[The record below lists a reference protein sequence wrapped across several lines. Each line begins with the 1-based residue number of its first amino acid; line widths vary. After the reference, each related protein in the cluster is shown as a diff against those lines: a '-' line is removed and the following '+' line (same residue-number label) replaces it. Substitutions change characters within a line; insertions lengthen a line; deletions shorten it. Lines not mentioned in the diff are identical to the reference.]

1 MPFTLTMPKLSPTM
15 NDGMIVR
22 WHKKEGDFVEA
33 GDLLVEISTDKA
45 TIEYN
50 ALDPGYLRKI
60 VAEEGKVIP
69 VNEPLAIFTRV
80 QNESIEAYKPEGV
93 TPPAPPRE
101 KEEAKPTAPP
111 QRAKDMHPS
120 RLIASPLARHIAKE
134 EGIDLEKIKGSG
146 PRGRIMSRDL
156 AGIKEEEKA
165 PISAEKEEAL
175 TPLRRIIAE
184 RMAYSKAT
192 IPHFYLLQEVQVD
205 SLVEL
210 KEESKKSGDNF
221 TINDFILKACGVALS
236 CHPDINVGFN
246 TDQNKLIRFSSVDI
260 ACAVTIPGG
269 LITPVITNADKKP
282 LAEISSEIK
291 ALALRAKEG
300 KLKKEEYEGGSF
312 TVSNLGMFGV
322 TVFQAIINPPQGAI
336 LSIGSITDRAV
347 VKAGVVTPAKV
358 IMLGLSCDHR
368 AIDGAEG
375 ARFLATLKG
384 YLENPVT
391 FLAR

>member
-33 GDLLVEISTDKA
+33 GDLLLEISTDKA

-50 ALDPGYLRKI
+50 ALDPGFLRKI
-60 VAEEGKVIP
+60 VAEEGKVIV
-69 VNEPLAIFTRV
+69 VNEPLAIFTRSIE
-80 QNESIEAYKPEGV
+80 ESIEAYAPQKATLVGA
-93 TPPAPPRE
+93 TPQK
-101 KEEAKPTAPP
+101 KEEKPLPSPQKPMEVPHARPP
-111 QRAKDMHPS
+111 
-120 RLIASPLARHIAKE
+120 ASPLARHIAKE
-134 EGIDLEKIKGSG
+134 EGLDLGKIKGTG

-156 AGIKEEEKA
+156 AGQKAKEAPSGKEEV
-165 PISAEKEEAL
+165 L
-175 TPLRRIIAE
+175 TPLRRVIAE

-205 SLVEL
+205 SLVQL
-210 KEESKKSGDNF
+210 KEESKKTGDNF
-221 TINDFILKACGVALS
+221 TINDFILKACAIALS
-236 CHPDINVGFN
+236 CHPDMNVGFD
-246 TDQNKLIRFSSVDI
+246 TDKNMLIRFGSIDI

-269 LITPVITNADKKP
+269 LITPIIKNADKKS
-282 LAEISSEIK
+282 LADISSEVK

-300 KLKKEEYEGGSF
+300 KLAPEEYQGGSF

-322 TVFQAIINPPQGAI
+322 TIFQAIINPPQGAI
-336 LSIGSITDRAV
+336 LSIGSITERPV
-347 VKAGVVTPAKV
+347 VKAGAVAAAKV

-375 ARFLATLKG
+375 ARFLATMKG
-384 YLENPVT
+384 YLENPVS